1 VLVRLIYVIFN
12 FFLLQKVPIS
22 HWNRS
27 IPQDKL
33 CIFSMKYTF
42 VGKPLGT
49 SPHFEDGTQDKS
61 DSREAQGHVNNILI

>member
-1 VLVRLIYVIFN
+1 
-12 FFLLQKVPIS
+12 
-22 HWNRS
+22 
-27 IPQDKL
+27 
-33 CIFSMKYTF
+33 MKYTF